1 MSENNDILKEIENSL
16 NFNNEEE
23 LYIKENVL
31 ESEEIKNIEID
42 FSEFENKKQIK
53 YTYETI
59 VKKEKNKLSIF
70 S

>member
-23 LYIKENVL
+23 LYIKENIL
-31 ESEEIKNIEID
+31 EFEEIKNIEID